1 MSSFVD
7 RAVGIDLGTTHSE
20 IALLDPSERE
30 LVIYA
35 DRFGR
40 KTVPSA
46 VAWDPATERFVVG
59 RAARALRGQKN
70 APIESVKRKMG
81 QDVRLPIGPHALLP
95 EEVSAKILE
104 ELVRCMR
111 EELAKQ
117 APAGTEVRITRA
129 VITVPAYFDGP
140 QIDATRRAGELAGLE
155 VLALLQEP
163 TAAALYHQWLHTV
176 SGGAS
181 GGAWADGYRLVY
193 DLGGGTFD
201 ISVLR
206 AIGGEHRVLAID
218 GDNYLGGDDFDRRF
232 AERLRLRLVERGYA
246 LDLASEARPD
256 DAARRARL
264 VQLAQE
270 AKEALSSSEVVH
282 LSREAYFTDQQGEPV
297 DVDLEVSRTEHE
309 ASIVDLVEATLA
321 RAELAL
327 ARATESAGIGIEEID
342 RVLLVGGSTRVPL
355 VERRV
360 NEALAQRTGS
370 KNAALA
376 HEVDTAVAL
385 GAALYA
391 ASLGGLSLG
400 DEHVEVHVRSSLV
413 TRTDALRLSFRAV
426 RSPEGA
432 ASIAVEGPEGAYLAR
447 GPLDGD
453 VVNLTV
459 RPFGEEKSCA
469 VQLVYLDASDAVLH
483 RLPLTVWRVEEG
495 ELGQRPG
502 ALSRAAVLAKDLS
515 VEVLRAGRRERKVLL
530 ARGATLP
537 TEITTELYTGDRTG
551 TVVLRL
557 CSGLLP
563 IQTLALEIPTDVP
576 VGSPVSLSM
585 RVSESMALD
594 VRASAAGRELW
605 SSIEGQRSS
614 ATPVR
619 EHIESLL
626 SGGERLREG
635 LWGNQR
641 TLFGWNFEPLAAG
654 LREASSND
662 PDRTRA
668 LVAQLEQL
676 LEAAGIGEEGT
687 LSPPWEQFEGTLDA
701 VRRVA
706 FRSEKVLG
714 QDAASWEARLNGL
727 TERGREAQ
735 RARDESRWRAVTNE
749 AQALY
754 ETLATQAHSV
764 MDVNDPLYVRARWM
778 STKRHA
784 ETVVRRIT
792 NLVLS
797 AAPELRTLQANERD
811 RITSQLENEC
821 LVPLEGI
828 DPEADPNDVR
838 RRLGAIGA
846 ILDRLEESLDRL
858 PSLGLVT
865 DKTR

>member
-59 RAARALRGQKN
+59 RAARAMRGQKA

-81 QDVRLPIGPHALLP
+81 QDVRLPLGPHALLP
-95 EEVSAKILE
+95 EEISAKILE

-117 APAGTEVRITRA
+117 APEGTEVRITRA

-155 VLALLQEP
+155 VIGLLQEP
-163 TAAALYHQWLHTV
+163 TAAALYHQWLH
-176 SGGAS
+176 SRSHEQKDA
-181 GGAWADGYRLVY
+181 AWGDGYRLVY

-201 ISVLR
+201 VSILR
-206 AIGGEHRVLAID
+206 AIAGEHRVIAVD

-246 LDLASEARPD
+246 LDLDPEVRPD
-256 DAARRARL
+256 DAPRRARL

-282 LSREAYFTDQQGEPV
+282 LSREAYFPDQKGEPV
-297 DVDLEVSRTEHE
+297 DVDLEVSRSEHE
-309 ASIVDLVEATLA
+309 AAIADLVEATLA

-327 ARATESAGIGIEEID
+327 ARAKESAGIGIEDID

-360 NEALAQRTGS
+360 NEALAQRTAS
-370 KNAALA
+370 KNTPLA

-391 ASLGGLSLG
+391 ASLGGLGLG
-400 DEHVEVHVRSSLV
+400 DDRAELLVRSPLV
-413 TRTDALRLSFRAV
+413 TRTDTLRLSLKAI

-432 ASIAVEGPEGAYLAR
+432 SSIAIEGPDGAELAR
-447 GPLDGD
+447 GALDVD
-453 VVNLTV
+453 LLNLIV
-459 RPFGEEKSCA
+459 RPFGEDKTCVLQVA
-469 VQLVYLDASDAVLH
+469 YVDASDAVLH
-483 RLPLTVWRVEEG
+483 RLPLSVWRDAAG

-502 ALSRAAVLAKDLS
+502 PLSRAAVMAKDLS
-515 VEVLRAGRRERKVLL
+515 VEVLRAGRRERKVLV

-537 TEITTELYTGDRTG
+537 TEITSELYTGDRTG
-551 TVVLRL
+551 AVVLRL

-563 IQTLALEIPTDVP
+563 IQTLALEIPTDVA

-594 VRASAAGRELW
+594 VRASVAGRELW
-605 SSIEGQRSS
+605 SRIEEQRAS
-614 ATPVR
+614 ATPAK
-619 EHIESLL
+619 EHIEFLL
-626 SGGERLREG
+626 SAGERLREG
-635 LWGNQR
+635 LWGHQR
-641 TLFGWNFEPLAAG
+641 TLFGWNFDPLASG
-654 LREASSND
+654 LAEASSND

-668 LVAQLEQL
+668 LAAQLEQL

-687 LSPPWEQFEGTLDA
+687 LSPPWEHFEGTLDA

-714 QDAASWEARLNGL
+714 QDAASWEARLASL

-735 RARDESRWRAVTNE
+735 RALDEGAWRAVTNE
-749 AQALY
+749 AQALQ
-754 ETLATQAHSV
+754 ETLATQASSV
-764 MDVNDPLYVRARWM
+764 MDVNDPQYVRARLM
-778 STKRHA
+778 SSKRHA
-784 ETVVRRIT
+784 ETVVGRIT
-792 NLVLS
+792 TLVLS
-797 AAPELRTLQANERD
+797 TTPELRALQANERD
-811 RITSQLENEC
+811 RITAQLETEC

-828 DPEADPNDVR
+828 DPEANPNDVR
-838 RRLGAIGA
+838 RRLGGIGA

-865 DKTR
+865 DKKR